1 MSGMAAFEAPRK
13 PQPRRRTRTIRLI
26 RSGQIATTVHI
37 PDDGIAYDLI
47 LYQSKVYIRR
57 KPDLYGEAT
66 MWPIVSELD
75 ADT

>member
-1 MSGMAAFEAPRK
+1 
-13 PQPRRRTRTIRLI
+13 
-26 RSGQIATTVHI
+26 VHI